1 MIKAH
6 LVGTNLI
13 DRDLSWANLQNTNMN
28 GSVMLGMDLR
38 AAVLTCTN
46 LQEVNFRNARLE
58 RPVQGKQN

>member
-13 DRDLSWANLQNTNMN
+13 DRDISQANLQNTNMN

-46 LQEVNFRNARLE
+46 LQVVNFRNARLE
-58 RPVQGKQN
+58 RPVRGKQN

>member
-1 MIKAH
+1 
-6 LVGTNLI
+6 
-13 DRDLSWANLQNTNMN
+13 
-28 GSVMLGMDLR
+28 MLGMDLR